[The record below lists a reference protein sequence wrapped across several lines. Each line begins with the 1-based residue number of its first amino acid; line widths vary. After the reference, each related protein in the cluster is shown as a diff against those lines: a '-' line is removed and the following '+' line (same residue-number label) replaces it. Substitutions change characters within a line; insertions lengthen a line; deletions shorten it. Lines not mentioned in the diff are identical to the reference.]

1 MLHLFN
7 LGLSS
12 HVHLSTRR
20 ITAAP
25 SRPYWRAREYTP
37 SVQYQRLS
45 AMLRVGCVTEQIL
58 LGLLRAREWKDVV

>member
-1 MLHLFN
+1 MCIPQREELLPHPA
-7 LGLSS
+7 GLIG
-12 HVHLSTRR
+12 V
-20 ITAAP
+20 
-25 SRPYWRAREYTP
+25 AREYTP

>member
-20 ITAAP
+20 I
-25 SRPYWRAREYTP
+25 RPPHPAGLIGVPASIPPPFNTSD
-37 SVQYQRLS
+37 SVPCS
-45 AMLRVGCVTEQIL
+45 
-58 LGLLRAREWKDVV
+58 GLVA